1 MGFIYIETDFL
12 TSEQRRFIS
21 EVLWEVGF
29 ENDIVIAPIL
39 FPHYAVKKGP
49 LSASPLYK
57 TIQKEGVPV

>member
-29 ENDIVIAPIL
+29 ENDIVI
-39 FPHYAVKKGP
+39 
-49 LSASPLYK
+49 
-57 TIQKEGVPV
+57 QKEGVPV